1 MSLRHSSENFLPN
14 SKVRNTNEQ
23 NPIGPRHHR
32 AAVQGPGSKARNGT
46 GLLVKMAE
54 QAGPGCKCA
63 AASRASTFGDGND
76 LYGDT
81 LLPQK
86 KELHCVTLNL
96 YSITSL
102 QNTMNRP

>member
-1 MSLRHSSENFLPN
+1 MSKIPSDPD
-14 SKVRNTNEQ
+14 TTEQ
-23 NPIGPRHHR
+23 QFKGQGVKHGTERDFWSRWPSRQAP
-32 AAVQGPGSKARNGT
+32 AASAQR
-46 GLLVKMAE
+46 
-54 QAGPGCKCA
+54 
-63 AASRASTFGDGND
+63 ASRASTFGDGND